1 MKLNKNIYL
10 LEKNDTRYLE
20 VSYRN
25 IIVKI
30 YENQRYLIEY
40 ILDHI
45 TNKNNNSN
53 QIYSFLYDFKDLYNL
68 CDRTNFYIYAFAYQN
83 KSFVK
88 SEMFCK
94 WKRLGIVLQNKRNI
108 I

>member
-1 MKLNKNIYL
+1 MKLSKNIYL
-10 LEKNDTRYLE
+10 LEDDKRYLE
-20 VSYRN
+20 IDYRN
-25 IIVKI
+25 IKVKI
-30 YENQRYLIEY
+30 YDNQRYLIEY

-45 TNKNNNSN
+45 TNKNTNK
-53 QIYSFLYDFKDLYNL
+53 IYSFLYDFNDLYNF
-68 CDRTNFYIYAFAYQN
+68 CDQTNFYIYAFAYQN
-83 KSFVK
+83 KIFVK